1 LFIDLDNLTLNNVS
15 LILGIDMNID
25 EHVVV
30 NARESTVAFQ
40 GEFGDGIESGEEGR
54 NHKEEI

>member
-1 LFIDLDNLTLNNVS
+1 
-15 LILGIDMNID
+15 MNID